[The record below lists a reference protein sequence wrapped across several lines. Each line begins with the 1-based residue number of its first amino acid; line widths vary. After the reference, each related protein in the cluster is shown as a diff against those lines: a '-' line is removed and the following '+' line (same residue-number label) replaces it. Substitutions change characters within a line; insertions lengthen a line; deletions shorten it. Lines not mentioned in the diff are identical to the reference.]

1 MEKFIYQLTLC
12 KKQDMVYF
20 SQLDLVRILERAL
33 RRTNLN
39 VVFTQGFNPHIKM
52 SFSQALK
59 LGREGKI
66 EVILYFLKKYNLKEL
81 KEIVSSQLPQG
92 LDISEI
98 TYLER

>member
-1 MEKFIYQLTLC
+1 MEKFIYQLTLY

-39 VVFTQGFNPHIKM
+39 VVFTQGFNPRVRL

-59 LGREGKI
+59 LGKEGKI
-66 EVILYFLKKYNLKEL
+66 EVTLYFLKDYNPEELKEL
-81 KEIVSSQLPQG
+81 LSLQLPKE
-92 LDISEI
+92 LEI
-98 TYLER
+98 LEVRKLNC